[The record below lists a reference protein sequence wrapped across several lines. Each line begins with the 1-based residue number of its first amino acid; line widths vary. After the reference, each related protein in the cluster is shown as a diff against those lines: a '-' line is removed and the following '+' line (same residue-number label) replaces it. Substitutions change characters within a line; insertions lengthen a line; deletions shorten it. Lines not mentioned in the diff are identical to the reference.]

1 MKKIALMACGLLL
14 AACVTREMT
23 NTSTDREAFD
33 KFLDRYYEEYLK
45 FNPLEATQIADNRYN
60 DRLPNDI
67 STEYRRNLGNFYKRY
82 EDSLRTFDRAT
93 LTEQQQISFD
103 ILARETSFRRE
114 LLKYPD
120 NLMPVQQFWG
130 LALTMPQIGSGESF
144 QPFKTTKDYD
154 NFLSRIDAFSV
165 WMDTAIVNM
174 RKGLRSGYTFPKILM
189 ERVLPQAQDMMVTDV
204 TKSIFYKPII
214 NFPDSMGE
222 TDRARLR
229 QAYASAIR
237 DKIVPAYTKL
247 RNFLRDEYIPKTRTT
262 AGIGDIPD
270 GDAYYRDMIRL
281 WTTTDLTPDSIFN
294 LGKSEVERIR
304 REMEEVKGE
313 VGFRGDLKSFF
324 KYVAD
329 DPRFMPFRTDEEVI
343 DAFRAI
349 EKKIEPRLPSL
360 FNMRPKTGFEVRQ
373 TEEFREMSASAEY
386 NPGAP
391 DGSRPGI
398 FYVPVIDAKK
408 FNVSGMETLFLHEAI
423 PGHHYQL
430 SLQAE
435 NNELPRFRRT
445 LWYGAYGEGW
455 ALYAE
460 SLGKELGLYTDP
472 IQYFGHL
479 GDEMHRAI
487 RLVVDV
493 GLHAKGWTREEAI
506 QYMRDN
512 EPTSE
517 QGAVAEIERYMA
529 IPGQALSYKIGQL
542 KILGLRHLAEKELG
556 PKFNIGH
563 FHDEVLRYGNLP
575 LSILDAKIN
584 EWIAER
590 KGQP

>member
-214 NFPDSMGE
+214 NFPDSMG
-222 TDRARLR
+222 
-229 QAYASAIR
+229 
-237 DKIVPAYTKL
+237 
-247 RNFLRDEYIPKTRTT
+247 
-262 AGIGDIPD
+262 
-270 GDAYYRDMIRL
+270 
-281 WTTTDLTPDSIFN
+281 
-294 LGKSEVERIR
+294 
-304 REMEEVKGE
+304 
-313 VGFRGDLKSFF
+313 
-324 KYVAD
+324 
-329 DPRFMPFRTDEEVI
+329 
-343 DAFRAI
+343 
-349 EKKIEPRLPSL
+349 
-360 FNMRPKTGFEVRQ
+360 
-373 TEEFREMSASAEY
+373 
-386 NPGAP
+386 
-391 DGSRPGI
+391 
-398 FYVPVIDAKK
+398 
-408 FNVSGMETLFLHEAI
+408 
-423 PGHHYQL
+423 
-430 SLQAE
+430 
-435 NNELPRFRRT
+435 
-445 LWYGAYGEGW
+445 
-455 ALYAE
+455 
-460 SLGKELGLYTDP
+460 
-472 IQYFGHL
+472 
-479 GDEMHRAI
+479 
-487 RLVVDV
+487 
-493 GLHAKGWTREEAI
+493 
-506 QYMRDN
+506 
-512 EPTSE
+512 
-517 QGAVAEIERYMA
+517 
-529 IPGQALSYKIGQL
+529 
-542 KILGLRHLAEKELG
+542 
-556 PKFNIGH
+556 
-563 FHDEVLRYGNLP
+563 
-575 LSILDAKIN
+575 
-584 EWIAER
+584 
-590 KGQP
+590 